1 MNNEGTRIMEP
12 EDLARKCIHLA
23 RSRMFC
29 LTADETLPDDVIRIV
44 LEEIQDF
51 GFLDLESANQ
61 LKAALKEWENP

>member
-1 MNNEGTRIMEP
+1 
-12 EDLARKCIHLA
+12 
-23 RSRMFC
+23 MFC